1 MAEVLLVED
10 ERILRTHYAAIFERE
25 GFSVRAVKDGEAA
38 LAAFAGK
45 RPDVAVLDLDLPKV
59 SGFRVCEEFRRA
71 APAMPIV
78 VLTANDSDVNEVRSL
93 GLGADDFCSKTEPEN
108 VIVAHI
114 RRAAA
119 RAESTA
125 AASAPPPDA
134 MPAVVK
140 LGRTEIDTATLVVDR
155 GDGADRLTG
164 GEWEV
169 FRQLWKANGRPLSPE
184 KLLDALRER
193 GAPCDIS
200 VLYVY
205 ISGLRRKLG
214 SAGELITSQRRVGY
228 RLIR

>member
-10 ERILRTHYAAIFERE
+10 ERILRNHYAAIFERE

-184 KLLDALRER
+184 ELLDALRER
-193 GAPCDIS
+193 GAPCD
-200 VLYVY
+200 

>member
-1 MAEVLLVED
+1 MAEVLLAED
-10 ERILRTHYAAIFERE
+10 ERILRTHYAAVFERE
-25 GFSVRAVKDGEAA
+25 GFSVRTARDGEVA
-38 LAAFAGK
+38 LAEFAKK
-45 RPDVAVLDLDLPKV
+45 RPDVAVLDLDMPKV

-108 VIVAHI
+108 VMVAHI

-125 AASAPPPDA
+125 AAAAPSPDA
-134 MPAVVK
+134 MPAVVR
-140 LGRTEIDTATLVVDR
+140 LGRTEVDTAALVVSRD
-155 GDGADRLTG
+155 DGADRLTG

-169 FRQLWKANGRPLSPE
+169 FQLLWKANGRPLRPDE
-184 KLLDALRER
+184 LLDALRDR
-193 GAPCDIS
+193 GMPCDIS

-214 SAGELITSQRRVGY
+214 SAGDLVSSQRRVGY

>member
-164 GEWEV
+164 GEWE
-169 FRQLWKANGRPLSPE
+169 GRPLSPE
-184 KLLDALRER
+184 ELLDALRER

>member
-10 ERILRTHYAAIFERE
+10 ERILRNHYAAIFERE

-119 RAESTA
+119 RLDSRPSGARDGSDID
-125 AASAPPPDA
+125 PP
-134 MPAVVK
+134 
-140 LGRTEIDTATLVVDR
+140 RR
-155 GDGADRLTG
+155 
-164 GEWEV
+164 
-169 FRQLWKANGRPLSPE
+169 RP
-184 KLLDALRER
+184 
-193 GAPCDIS
+193 
-200 VLYVY
+200 
-205 ISGLRRKLG
+205 RRVNC
-214 SAGELITSQRRVGY
+214 RRVGAAA
-228 RLIR
+228 RRDAGGGQAWPDRD

>member
-155 GDGADRLTG
+155 GDGTG

-184 KLLDALRER
+184 ELLDALRER